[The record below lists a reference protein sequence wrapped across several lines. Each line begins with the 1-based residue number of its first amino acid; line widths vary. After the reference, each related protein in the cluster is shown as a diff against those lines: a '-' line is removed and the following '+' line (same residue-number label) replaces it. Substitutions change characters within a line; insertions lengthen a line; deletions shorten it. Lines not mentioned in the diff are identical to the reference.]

1 MGLFLF
7 ILLVILIAV
16 FGFWE
21 TLSAMVGAAVLIVL
35 AVLLGIG
42 VLVLGGW
49 MLLNRGKG
57 V

>member
-21 TLSAMVGAAVLIVL
+21 TLSAIVGAAVLIVL
-35 AVLLGIG
+35 AVLLGTG
-42 VLVLGGW
+42 VLVLGVW

-57 V
+57 G